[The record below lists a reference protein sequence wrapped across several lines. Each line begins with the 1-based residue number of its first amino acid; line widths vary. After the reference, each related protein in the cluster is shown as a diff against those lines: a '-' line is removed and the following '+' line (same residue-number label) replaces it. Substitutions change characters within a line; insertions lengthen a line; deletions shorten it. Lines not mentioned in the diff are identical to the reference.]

1 MQMFFQTRTAQ
12 RNFKGAGKRVDNHS
26 TAMVVQQKHRWGVE
40 LEHVKA
46 ARQKGFTLIEL
57 LIVLA
62 IIGILG
68 SIAWSFLEQFF
79 V

>member
-26 TAMVVQQKHRWGVE
+26 TTLIEQPARRWGVE
-40 LEHVKA
+40 LEQVKM

-57 LIVLA
+57 LIIIA
-62 IIGILG
+62 IIGILAA
-68 SIAWSFLEQFF
+68 IAAPYINGN
-79 V
+79 